1 MVTGE
6 ADYDILDT
14 AVNTIKLTQ
23 LVDYKAID
31 PTGKLVKTLKM
42 KAKLKTK
49 Q

>member
-1 MVTGE
+1 MVTRE

-23 LVDYKAID
+23 LVNYKAID
-31 PTGKLVKTLKM
+31 PTRKLVKTLKI